1 MITTVSIAREK
12 QILLECIL
20 RDPKHAWL
28 KHMDRPQTL
37 RACVQL
43 YLGKFRLTRKRR
55 PRV

>member
-37 RACVQL
+37 RTCVQL
-43 YLGKFRLTRKRR
+43 YLGKFRRTRKRR

>member
-20 RDPKHAWL
+20 KDPKHAWL
-28 KHMDRPQTL
+28 KHMDRPETL

>member
-1 MITTVSIAREK
+1 MRTAICTAREK
-12 QILLECIL
+12 QVLLECIL

-43 YLGKFRLTRKRR
+43 YLGKFSLTRKSRA
-55 PRV
+55 RV